1 MFGMIFFRLLIDQVA
16 YIRKFSFHRGS
27 VHLSPFFLLEAQ
39 IRTLAGT
46 GITLLSMDRYLSLI
60 HRVPTL
66 VHSV

>member
-1 MFGMIFFRLLIDQVA
+1 
-16 YIRKFSFHRGS
+16 FSLTKLHTSENFLFIVPSVISCVGLTRGS

-60 HRVPTL
+60 HRD
-66 VHSV
+66 